1 MKSMALPISTRDLSG
16 LGSLGTVERV
26 AQSIAVLDAILSPEW
41 EYRFFSFNAEWDS
54 AKREDGVDAGW
65 LGG

>member
-1 MKSMALPISTRDLSG
+1 
-16 LGSLGTVERV
+16 
-26 AQSIAVLDAILSPEW
+26 VLDAILSPEW